1 MNEFIMP
8 SNRINFWGVGIEY
21 DIDFNLMKN
30 LQGFQQGYDVVAAVI
45 FIWLPTVFTNK
56 HTTNF

>member
-1 MNEFIMP
+1 MP
-8 SNRINFWGVGIEY
+8 SSRINFWGVGIEY